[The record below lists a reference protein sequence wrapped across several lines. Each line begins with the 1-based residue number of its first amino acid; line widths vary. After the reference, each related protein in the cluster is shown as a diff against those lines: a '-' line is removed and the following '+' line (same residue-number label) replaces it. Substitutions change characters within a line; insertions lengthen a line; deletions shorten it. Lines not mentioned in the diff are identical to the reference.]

1 MIAIKSIISIFL
13 ITGLLVP
20 NCARLQPVTATEQPE
35 ATPAYLI
42 SEPGKEIALP
52 HLNTYLSLADVLASK
67 PLNLWERI
75 RAGFAMPDLK
85 NELVSDKERF
95 YATRPDYVQRMTSR
109 AGRYLYFILN
119 EVEARAMPTEIALLP
134 FIESAFNPQAL
145 SSAKASGMWQ
155 FIPGTG
161 KHFGLKQTLFQDER
175 RDVIESTRAALD
187 YLSKLH
193 GMFGDWHLALAAYN
207 WGEGSV
213 SRAIARN
220 QRMGSATDYEN
231 LRMPSETQHYVPKL
245 QAIKNIIAAPEMFGI
260 KLPDLD
266 NEQYFTTITKTRDID
281 VTTAARFAE
290 LSLDEFRALNPSF
303 NKPVIIGAM
312 QPQIVL
318 PVEKAEIFQRNLEQ
332 STGPL
337 SSFSA
342 HRVSN
347 KDRLDTIASQYR
359 TSIDRL
365 REINGIPKGV
375 RLKVGAT
382 VLVPRPSHI
391 QKDIPE
397 SIAEN
402 AVLSYEPERPATKRI
417 GVKIRSGDTLQ
428 SVARRHRV
436 TVAQLKAWNSIK
448 NNKLQPGRPVYI
460 HVATASKKRTQVAK
474 KSGTQKTATIR
485 KKTPAK
491 NPVRMAAR

>member
-1 MIAIKSIISIFL
+1 MTVIKHISLFFL
-13 ITGLLVP
+13 IIGLLAP
-20 NCARLQPVTATEQPE
+20 NQAKLEPAPVTEPLE
-35 ATPAYLI
+35 AQEESLT
-42 SEPGKEIALP
+42 SESAKEVPLLYP
-52 HLNTYLSLADVLASK
+52 SSYVSLADVLASK

-75 RAGFAMPDLK
+75 RASFAMPDLK

-119 EVEARAMPTEIALLP
+119 EVEARGMPTEVALLP

-145 SSAKASGMWQ
+145 SIAKASGMWQ

-161 KHFGLKQTLFQDER
+161 KHFGLKQTMFQDER

-187 YLSKLH
+187 YLSKLYS
-193 GMFGDWHLALAAYN
+193 MFGDWHLALAAYN

-220 QRMGSATDYEN
+220 QRLGLATDYEN

-245 QAIKNIIAAPEMFGI
+245 QAIKNIIAAPDMFGI
-260 KLPDLD
+260 KLPELD

-290 LSLDEFRALNPSF
+290 LSLEEFRALNPSF

-318 PVEKAEIFQRNLEQ
+318 PVEKAEIFQRNLER

-359 TSIDRL
+359 TTIDRL

-436 TVAQLKAWNSIK
+436 TVAQLKAWNSMK

-460 HVATASKKRTQVAK
+460 HVAVASKKRTQVAK
-474 KSGTQKTATIR
+474 KSATQKTAPVR
-485 KKTPAK
+485 KKIPAK
-491 NPVRMAAR
+491 NPVRLAAR